1 MDIYYLKDH
10 ICEELDGAHDY
21 LMQAMHTKDEHPEWA
36 KTLYDMSSMELEH
49 ARSLYKM
56 FTDYFKQINTD
67 PKLEAY
73 MTPFRDDVER
83 KFTER
88 VGAIKYMQEMYK

>member
-10 ICEELDGAHDY
+10 ICEELDGAQDY
-21 LMQAMHTKDEHPEWA
+21 LMKALNIKEDHPEWA
-36 KTLYDMSSMELEH
+36 KSFYEMSNMELEH

-56 FTDYFKQINTD
+56 FMEYFKQINTD
-67 PKLEAY
+67 PTLESY
-73 MTPFRDDVER
+73 MTPFRDNVMK